1 MRQRSRT
8 DIIGDILDA
17 ANEAG
22 GIGKTKM
29 MYKAF
34 LSYAQLK
41 DYLPVLTE
49 NRLLHFDDGAQTFK
63 TTQKGLKF
71 LNAYY
76 RIVQAMKIPSI
87 QQLHHQQQRFK
98 ARRE

>member
-17 ANEAG
+17 ANETRG
-22 GIGKTKM
+22 VGKTKM

-41 DYLPVLTE
+41 EYLPILTE
-49 NRLLHFDDGAQTFK
+49 SRLLHFDQHAQTFR
-63 TTQKGLKF
+63 TTEKGLKF
-71 LNAYY
+71 LKTYY
-76 RIVQAMKIPSI
+76 RIGEAMRIRSI
-87 QQLHHQQQRFK
+87 QQEQQQSR
-98 ARRE
+98 AQR